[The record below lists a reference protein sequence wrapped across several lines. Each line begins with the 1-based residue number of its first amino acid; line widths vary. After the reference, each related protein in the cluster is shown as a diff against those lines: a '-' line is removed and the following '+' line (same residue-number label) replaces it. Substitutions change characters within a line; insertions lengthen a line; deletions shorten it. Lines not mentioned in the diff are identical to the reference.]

1 MGQDEAGAQTWAP
14 RLGLRGNMEVQGKC
28 LLMKQTWLSYWETL
42 IKKLAEDDYLKMK
55 ESRAA

>member
-1 MGQDEAGAQTWAP
+1 MGQDEAGTQTWAP

-42 IKKLAEDDYLKMK
+42 IKKLAEDD
-55 ESRAA
+55 